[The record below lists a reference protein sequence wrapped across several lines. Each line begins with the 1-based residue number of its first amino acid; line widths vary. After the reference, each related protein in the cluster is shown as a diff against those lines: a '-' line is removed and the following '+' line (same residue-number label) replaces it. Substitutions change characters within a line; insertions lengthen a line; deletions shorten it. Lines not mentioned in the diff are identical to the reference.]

1 MLTYKQAAKKI
12 NVSLSKLY
20 LLMRAGEIQNVQL
33 GPQVMRIPLSEC
45 EAYTARRIA
54 ESRGEG
60 RVAVALAGATDAD
73 LRDAAASLAAEERE
87 RLLAALTDEQYSP
100 RPGEAA

>member
-20 LLMRAGEIQNVQL
+20 LLMRAGEIRRLEL
-33 GPQVMRIPLSEC
+33 GPQVKRIALSEC
-45 EAYTARRIA
+45 EAY
-54 ESRGEG
+54 
-60 RVAVALAGATDAD
+60 VK
-73 LRDAAASLAAEERE
+73 
-87 RLLAALTDEQYSP
+87 RLEDEQYSP